1 MKKRILFLVVCLFCL
16 VGSFSFSN
24 ESKPKIGLVM
34 STGGLGSGFNK
45 MAFIALDKLK
55 KEGKI
60 KDFKY
65 IEPNNIAE
73 DIQFLDDFSSS
84 KEFDLVIGMG
94 TVVAESMK
102 EIQKKYPNQK
112 YALIGATSVIPNTI
126 TVDFA
131 EHEISFL
138 AGALAAMT
146 TKTGV
151 VGTIP
156 AMSNKSFNRFVHGF
170 AQGAKYVNKDIK
182 VLNTYMPTS
191 SSNPFNDPVTGKNI
205 ALIMNDRGADVLF
218 HIAELTGSGIF
229 EAAKDRKIYA
239 IGCDEDED
247 EKMPGVILTSV
258 RVRIDNAVYRVVEE
272 LIEGIYKPGY
282 TMANVKTDGVS
293 LTEFKYTKD
302 KIGKDNLEKL
312 EKIRKD
318 IANGKIKVSE

>member
-1 MKKRILFLVVCLFCL
+1 MKKSIVFLMVCLFCL
-16 VGSFSFSN
+16 VGSISFSK

-34 STGGLGSGFNK
+34 STGGMGSGFNK
-45 MAFIALDKLK
+45 MAYIALDKLK

-60 KDFKY
+60 EDFKY
-65 IEPNNIAE
+65 IEPNNVAE

-84 KEFDLVIGMG
+84 KEYDLIIGMG

-102 EIQKKYPNQK
+102 EVQKKYPDQK
-112 YALIGATSVIPNTI
+112 YALVGATSVIPNTV

-146 TKTGV
+146 SKTGV

-156 AMSNKSFNRFVHGF
+156 AMSNKSFNRFVNGF
-170 AQGAKYVNKDIK
+170 YQGAKYVNKNIK

-191 SSNPFNDPVTGKNI
+191 SANPFNDPVTGKNI

-218 HIAELTGSGIF
+218 HIAELTGSGVF
-229 EAAKDRKIYA
+229 EAARDRKFYA

-247 EKMPGVILTSV
+247 GKMPGVILTSV

-272 LIEGIYKPGY
+272 LIAGNYKPGY
-282 TMANVKTDGVS
+282 TMANVKTNGVS

-302 KIGKDNLEKL
+302 TIGKENLAKL

-318 IANGKIKVSE
+318 LANGKIKVTE